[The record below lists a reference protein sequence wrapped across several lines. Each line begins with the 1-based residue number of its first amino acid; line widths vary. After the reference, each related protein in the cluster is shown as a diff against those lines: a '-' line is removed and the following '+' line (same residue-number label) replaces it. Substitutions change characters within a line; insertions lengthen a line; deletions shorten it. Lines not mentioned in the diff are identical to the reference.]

1 METQKRELTRKQNR
15 LEDQIKN
22 LKEENLM
29 MHTSEKIRKEEITTK
44 KREHDQKIK
53 SFKQTI
59 E

>member
-1 METQKRELTRKQNR
+1 METQKRELTRKQIR
-15 LEDQIKN
+15 LVDQIKN

-29 MHTSEKIRKEEITTK
+29 MHTSEQIRKEEITTK
-44 KREHDQKIK
+44 KMEHDQKIK